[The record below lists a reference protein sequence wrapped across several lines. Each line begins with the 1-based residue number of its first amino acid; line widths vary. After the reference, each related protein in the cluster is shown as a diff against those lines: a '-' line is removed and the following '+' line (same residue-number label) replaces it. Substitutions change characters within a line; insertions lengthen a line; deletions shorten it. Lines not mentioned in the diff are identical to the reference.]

1 MSEIRPI
8 TSIDNLPDLYRDT
21 PIQHLF
27 EYHNLGRP
35 FQKYSSAEILIGMCM
50 DNRKVMRMPDGWA
63 FILRTG
69 GANLR
74 YSKFHVSY
82 AVAMAR
88 IRAIALIA
96 HTNCG
101 MARLIDRREAFI
113 DGLVEHAGWTRQRA
127 EEHFMNYALM
137 YEIEDPVDFVVDEAQ
152 RMRGRYP
159 TLTIA
164 PLLYKLEDD
173 RLYLIEEH

>member
-1 MSEIRPI
+1 MPTIHTV
-8 TSIDNLPDLYRDT
+8 TSLDDIPTRYHNT
-21 PIQHLF
+21 PVQRLL
-27 EYHNLGRP
+27 EYHNLDRP
-35 FQKYSSAEILIGMCM
+35 HDTYTSAEILIGMCM
-50 DNRKVMRMPDGWA
+50 DNRNSLRIPHRWA
-63 FILRTG
+63 FVLRTG

-88 IRAIALIA
+88 VTAIALIA

-113 DGLVEHAGWTRQRA
+113 DGLVEHAGWSRQQA
-127 EEHFMNYALM
+127 EEHFMNYAVM
-137 YEIEDPVDFVVDEAQ
+137 YEIEDPVEFVVGEAQ

-164 PLLYKLEDD
+164 PLLYKVEDNL
-173 RLYLIEEH
+173 LYVIEE